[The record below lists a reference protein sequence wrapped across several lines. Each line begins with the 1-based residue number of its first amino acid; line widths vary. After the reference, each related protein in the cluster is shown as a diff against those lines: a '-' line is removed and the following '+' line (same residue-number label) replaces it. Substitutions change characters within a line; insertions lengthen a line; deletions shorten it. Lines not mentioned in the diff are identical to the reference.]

1 VLWRLDLGAWCT
13 MMCLA
18 AALFSVH
25 ISTALS
31 IVDPAEKCA
40 RNSLWADFS
49 TSRSSVH
56 TQTLMYE
63 SAACAHGR
71 RRVLKGRYYASA
83 FAHYQPVDPS
93 VWNYTIAVS
102 GSVGVRCVARVIST
116 RMHYYGAYA
125 LLTR

>member
-1 VLWRLDLGAWCT
+1 
-13 MMCLA
+13 
-18 AALFSVH
+18 
-25 ISTALS
+25 
-31 IVDPAEKCA
+31 
-40 RNSLWADFS
+40 
-49 TSRSSVH
+49 
-56 TQTLMYE
+56 MYE

-102 GSVGVRCVARVIST
+102 ATFGVRCVALVITT
-116 RMHYYGAYA
+116 RMHYSGAYA